1 MTTMA
6 KFRITKL
13 HWRLFLPLTGLLW
26 LIIGITIF
34 HFVSHEKQRQREN
47 LENRLLNVNTTV
59 IDAYERGGQLQ
70 ETVNFIRLFIDK
82 TTLAPLRITV
92 YDSNGG
98 MVADNPS
105 ATLPVF
111 TDSGE
116 LNTEFEHL
124 VNDHGSSSVQDM
136 TVDNER
142 IMICSKKSLDG
153 HIYSFAALPYEGEVT
168 AFLGIDPM
176 VWIVVI
182 LLGVIL
188 TVLTYF
194 GVRAVCRN
202 VYALRDFAEAVSSD
216 RIPDDLEKWHF
227 SKDEL
232 GEVSR
237 HLLTLYRER
246 IHAQQE
252 KILHERQIGMN
263 VSHELKTPV
272 GIIKGYLDTVLSSE
286 DMPPELQHKFL
297 VRAQQNTDRLTTLL
311 NDLSMVMRL
320 QNQGEMSDLTTIELH
335 KFVSQ
340 LAEDIRHGNIT
351 GEMTFDYSI
360 PDNCRIRGHES
371 LLTNALLNLIYNA
384 ARHSEGTRMS
394 LRWLGEEGGFHLFS
408 FSDNGIGVDEEHHD
422 RLFDLFYRVDKG
434 RARKNGGSGLGLPL
448 VRRIINA
455 MGGSITVG
463 NSSEGGLEFIFT
475 LPAA

>member
-1 MTTMA
+1 MA
-6 KFRITKL
+6 KYRITKL

-26 LIIGITIF
+26 LIIGITII
-34 HFVSHEKQRQREN
+34 HFVTHEKHRQREN

-59 IDAYERGGQLQ
+59 IDAYERGGELQ
-70 ETVNFIRLFIDK
+70 ETVDFIRLFIDK

-92 YDSNGG
+92 YGSDGR

-105 ATLPVF
+105 ATLPVYN
-111 TDSGE
+111 SSQE
-116 LNTEFEHL
+116 LNPDFAPL
-124 VNDHGSSSVQDM
+124 VDGRSSSSVQDM
-136 TVDNER
+136 TVDGER
-142 IMICSKKSLDG
+142 IMICSKKSMDG
-153 HIYSFAALPYEGEVT
+153 AIYSFAALPYEGEVT

-182 LLGVIL
+182 VLGIVL

-202 VYALRDFAEAVSSD
+202 VYALRDFAEAVSSN
-216 RIPDDLEKWHF
+216 RIPDDLETWHF

-232 GEVSR
+232 GDVSR
-237 HLLTLYRER
+237 HLLTLYKER

-272 GIIKGYLDTVLSSE
+272 GIIKGYLDTVLASD

-311 NDLSMVMRL
+311 NDLSTVMRL
-320 QNQGEMSDLTTIELH
+320 QNQTNMSDLTTIEFH
-335 KFVSQ
+335 RFISQ
-340 LAEDIRHGNIT
+340 LAEDIHHGNIT
-351 GEMTFDYSI
+351 GDMTFEYTI
-360 PDNCRIRGHES
+360 PVNCRVKGHES
-371 LLTNALLNLIYNA
+371 LLTNALLNLIYNS
-384 ARHSEGTRMS
+384 ARHSEGTHMY
-394 LRWLGEEGGFHLFS
+394 LRWLREENGYHVFT
-408 FSDNGIGVDEEHHD
+408 FSDDGIGVDKEHHD

-448 VRRIINA
+448 VRRIITA
-455 MGGSITVG
+455 MGGNITVANG
-463 NSSEGGLEFIFT
+463 SDGGLEFTFT
-475 LPAA
+475 LPAV